1 MRITAT
7 EELGMRLLLRLAQR
21 HPRTVAVT
29 ELAGD
34 EGLTEPF
41 AAKVVGQLRRAGL
54 VVASRGRSGGY
65 VLAAP
70 PEHIT
75 VLQVFQ
81 ALGERL
87 FNVGFCERHR
97 GEGSGG
103 CVRQNDC
110 ALRSVWS
117 TLDAVVGDLLA
128 GMTLADLVCGEA
140 ATHRRLQLRW
150 PLTTAAPT
158 ASTPKGVSP

>member
-21 HPRTVAVT
+21 HPRTVAVA

-65 VLAAP
+65 VLAAAP
-70 PEHIT
+70 DHVT
-75 VLQVFQ
+75 VLQVFH
-81 ALGERL
+81 ALGEHL
-87 FNVGFCERHR
+87 FDGGFCDRHR
-97 GEGSGG
+97 GEASRG
-103 CVRQNDC
+103 CVRQEDC

-117 TLDAVVGDLLA
+117 TLDAVVGDVLA
-128 GMTLADLVCGEA
+128 GLTLADLVSGEA
-140 ATHRRLQLRW
+140 ATARQLQLRW
-150 PLTTAAPT
+150 RSRVPITTFPI
-158 ASTPKGVSP
+158 PKGVSP

>member
-21 HPRTVAVT
+21 HPRMVAVA

-65 VLAAP
+65 VLAAS
-70 PEHIT
+70 PERIT

-97 GEGSGG
+97 GEASTG
-103 CVRQNDC
+103 CVRQDDC

-128 GMTLADLVCGEA
+128 GMTLADLVSGEA
-140 ATHRRLQLRW
+140 ATQGWLHQRW
-150 PLTTAAPT
+150 PLGTSTVTAPT
-158 ASTPKGVSP
+158 SKGVSP

>member
-21 HPRTVAVT
+21 HPRMVAVN

-41 AAKVVGQLRRAGL
+41 AAQVVSQLRRAGL

-65 VLAAP
+65 DLAAP
-70 PEHIT
+70 PEQIT

-97 GEGSGG
+97 GEVSSS
-103 CVRQNDC
+103 CVRQDDC

-128 GMTLADLVCGEA
+128 GMTLADLASGEA

-150 PLTTAAPT
+150 PLGAPPVT

>member
-41 AAKVVGQLRRAGL
+41 AAKVLSQLRRAGL

-70 PEHIT
+70 PGQIT
-75 VLQVFQ
+75 VLQVLQ

-97 GEGSGG
+97 GETSTG
-103 CVRQNDC
+103 CVRQDDC

-117 TLDAVVGDLLA
+117 TLDAMVGDLLA
-128 GMTLADLVCGEA
+128 GMTLADLVSGEA

-150 PLTTAAPT
+150 PLSAVTPA